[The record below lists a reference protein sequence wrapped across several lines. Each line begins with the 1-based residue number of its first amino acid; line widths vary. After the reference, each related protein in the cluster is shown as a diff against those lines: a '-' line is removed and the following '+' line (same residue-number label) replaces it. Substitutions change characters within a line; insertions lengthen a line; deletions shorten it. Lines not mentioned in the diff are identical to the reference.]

1 MKQRI
6 NKICLE
12 CAKLGNSC
20 KGTTVQAWTDCIY
33 KAKKEETRKGNEQ

>member
-1 MKQRI
+1 MKQKI

-20 KGTTVQAWTDCIY
+20 KGTAVQAWTDCIY
-33 KAKKEETRKGNEQ
+33 KTTKKEKGKESA